1 MSEVL
6 LKKVLEER
14 ANVWEQAK
22 AHLDTVEKEGREF
35 SGEAD
40 ETWGKLNG
48 RLTELDARAR
58 ELTAVIKANKDAEEA
73 RAFFDS
79 LGGGKAKEEAAAPS
93 DADTLRAMARG
104 EQRSAEFRDLT
115 VGTASAG
122 GNTVSTGFVNQLS
135 VFLTQNSAIRQSR
148 VNILTTGSGNSLQVP
163 KLTGRPTAAIIGE
176 GSTVTESDPTFGQV
190 TLGAYKYGFSLQIS
204 SELEQDTDVDLTG
217 VLAQQFAIAL
227 ANATGNHYVNGTGS
241 SQPQGILT
249 AASTGVT
256 GGTGVTGA
264 FTTDNLIDLYYSV
277 AAPYRT
283 NGEWLM
289 SDSAVKTAR
298 KLKDTTN
305 QYLWQPGLALG
316 EPDMLLGRPVR
327 NDAYVPAVAV
337 SAASVA
343 FGDMSTYTI
352 RDVASVRVERSVDFA
367 FQNDLITWRV
377 LFRTDGKQIDTT
389 GSIKKFVGGAS

>member
-1 MSEVL
+1 ML
-6 LKKVLEER
+6 
-14 ANVWEQAK
+14 
-22 AHLDTVEKEGREF
+22 F
-35 SGEAD
+35 
-40 ETWGKLNG
+40 
-48 RLTELDARAR
+48 
-58 ELTAVIKANKDAEEA
+58 
-73 RAFFDS
+73 
-79 LGGGKAKEEAAAPS
+79 
-93 DADTLRAMARG
+93 
-104 EQRSAEFRDLT
+104 RS
-115 VGTASAG
+115 
-122 GNTVSTGFVNQLS
+122 
-135 VFLTQNSAIRQSR
+135 
-148 VNILTTGSGNSLQVP
+148 
-163 KLTGRPTAAIIGE
+163 IGE